1 MSDSPPLRFE
11 DLVVSTSSGDRT
23 VLIVTPTRKL
33 RVGRKRLDR
42 YREGD
47 RTSPLDDLVVERI
60 EAHEGPVD
68 AVLLRS
74 YDSPGASW
82 GLDEDLDA
90 DEIAALGYHL
100 VRGQLKL
107 CRQAIAL
114 GTTAVIST
122 DLTPRDFDALL
133 DGWRRLGRELRKKGE
148 LERNVKEDADLFLI
162 DHFTL
167 WTTRP
172 LEEFRDQAL
181 SSVFDL
187 AQRYR
192 GRLQALRE
200 RLVKR
205 DAAMAAAEEEE

>member
-11 DLVVSTSSGDRT
+11 DLVVPTPSGDRT
-23 VLIVTPTRKL
+23 VLVVTPTRKL
-33 RVGRKRLDR
+33 RVGRERLDR

-47 RTSPLDDLVVERI
+47 RTSELDDLVIDRI
-60 EAHEGPVD
+60 REHDGPVD

-74 YDSPGASW
+74 WDGENASW
-82 GLDEDLDA
+82 GFDEELDA
-90 DEIAALGYHL
+90 DELSALGYHL

-107 CRQAIAL
+107 CRRAIVL
-114 GTTAVIST
+114 GTTAVVST

-133 DGWRRLGRELRKKGE
+133 EGWRRLGRELRKKGE
-148 LERNVKEDADLFLI
+148 LERNVKEDTDLFLI

-181 SSVFDL
+181 PSVFAL

-192 GRLQALRE
+192 GRLEALRE
-200 RLVKR
+200 RLADRQK
-205 DAAMAAAEEEE
+205 AMDTAED

>member
-1 MSDSPPLRFE
+1 MSESSPLRFE
-11 DLVVSTSSGDRT
+11 DLVVPTPSGDRT
-23 VLIVTPTRKL
+23 VLVVTPTRKI
-33 RVGRKRLDR
+33 RVGRERLAR

-47 RTSPLDDLVVERI
+47 RTNELDDLVLERI
-60 EAHEGPVD
+60 RAHEGPVD

-74 YDSPGASW
+74 WDGEQASW
-82 GLDEDLDA
+82 GFDEDLDH
-90 DEIAALGYHL
+90 DELAALGYHL

-107 CRQAIAL
+107 CREAIVL

-122 DLTPRDFDALL
+122 ELTPRDFDALL

-148 LERNVKEDADLFLI
+148 LERNVKEDVDLFLI

-181 SSVFDL
+181 PSVFAL

-192 GRLQALRE
+192 GRLDSLRE
-200 RLVKR
+200 RLSERKKAM
-205 DAAMAAAEEEE
+205 DGAAD